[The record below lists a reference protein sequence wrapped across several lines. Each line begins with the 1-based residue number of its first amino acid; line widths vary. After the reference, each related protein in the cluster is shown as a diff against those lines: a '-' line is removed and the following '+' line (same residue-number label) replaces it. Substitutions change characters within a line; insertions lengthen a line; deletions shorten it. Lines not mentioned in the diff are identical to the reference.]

1 VGGEV
6 DDSSTDSRENVFVI
20 ALAVVGGI
28 FLVIIV
34 VGLYFLLR

>member
-1 VGGEV
+1 M

-28 FLVIIV
+28 FLIIV